1 MATDCATIAYVA
13 RDGTRPRYY
22 ANAHHRD
29 CVPLDPHDRP
39 LIDGR
44 IAVPRLDREGFA
56 CLPHASAVTDF
67 TDRDAVAAVY
77 PDEIVAL
84 VRAAT
89 GADDVIVTAP
99 GIVRF
104 SEASGQAGTRDNSH
118 PARFVHIDQS
128 AATAAEFAART
139 IPAGR
144 TVRRYAH
151 YNVWRA
157 FSGAPQDVSLALC
170 DMASVDP
177 ADRIEAD
184 AIFDP
189 PGGAE
194 WRFVSWVLAAS
205 RVHRWHWFPDLSRDE
220 VLVFQSSDSRTGD
233 AVPHVA
239 FDNRRAP
246 PGCPP
251 RASIE
256 MRCLALWYDDGA
268 GA

>member
-1 MATDCATIAYVA
+1 MSTDSATIAYVA
-13 RDGTRPRYY
+13 RNGARPYYY
-22 ANAHHRD
+22 ANAHDRD
-29 CVPLDPHDRP
+29 AVPLDPRAMP

-44 IAVPRLDREGFA
+44 RTDPRLDREGFA
-56 CLPHASAVTDF
+56 CLPHVSAVADF

-77 PDEIVAL
+77 ADEIVAL

-89 GADDVIVTAP
+89 GADAVMVTAP

-104 SEASGQAGTRDNSH
+104 SEASGRAGTRDNSH
-118 PARFVHIDQS
+118 PARFVHIDQTD
-128 AATAAEFAART
+128 ATAAQFAART

-144 TVRRYAH
+144 PAQRWAH

-170 DMASVDP
+170 DMTSVDP

-189 PGGAE
+189 PGGDE
-194 WRFVSWVLAAS
+194 WRFASWVLAANPA
-205 RVHRWHWFPDLSRDE
+205 HRWHWFPDLSRDE
-220 VLVFQSSDSRTGD
+220 VLLFQSSDSLTGH

-239 FDNRRAP
+239 FDNRHTA
-246 PGCPP
+246 PGCTP

-256 MRCLALWYDDGA
+256 MRCLALWDH
-268 GA
+268 

>member
-1 MATDCATIAYVA
+1 MGGDCATIAYVA
-13 RDGTRPRYY
+13 RDGTRPFYY
-22 ANAHHRD
+22 ANAHEHD
-29 CVPLDPHDRP
+29 CVPVDPHDMP

-44 IAVPRLDREGFA
+44 EAGPRLDREGFA
-56 CLPHASAVTDF
+56 CLPHVSTVADF
-67 TDRDAVAAVY
+67 TDRDAVAAIY
-77 PDEIVAL
+77 PAEIAEL

-104 SEASGQAGTRDNSH
+104 SEASGRAGTRDNSH
-118 PARFVHIDQS
+118 PARFVHIDATAETS
-128 AATAAEFAART
+128 AAFAARV
-139 IPAGR
+139 IPAG
-144 TVRRYAH
+144 TSVRRYAH

-170 DMASVDP
+170 DMTSVASE
-177 ADRIEAD
+177 DRFEAD

-189 PGGAE
+189 PGGEE
-194 WRFVSWVLAAS
+194 WRFASWVLAAS
-205 RVHRWHWFPDLSRDE
+205 AAHRWHWFPDLTRDE
-220 VLVFQSSDSRTGD
+220 VLLFQSSDSATGL

-246 PGCPP
+246 SDCQP

-256 MRCLALWYDDGA
+256 MRCIALWHG
-268 GA
+268 

>member
-1 MATDCATIAYVA
+1 MGSDSAEIAYVA
-13 RDGTRPRYY
+13 RDGNRPYYY
-22 ANAHHRD
+22 ANAHHLDR
-29 CVPLDPHDRP
+29 VPLDPRDMP

-44 IAVPRLDREGFA
+44 RAGTQLDREGFA
-56 CLPHASAVTDF
+56 CLPHASAVGDF

-89 GADDVIVTAP
+89 GADAVIVTAP

-118 PARFVHIDQS
+118 PARFVHIDQT
-128 AATAAEFAART
+128 AETAAQFARLT
-139 IPAGR
+139 IPAGQA
-144 TVRRYAH
+144 VRRYAH

-170 DMASVDP
+170 DMTSVAPD
-177 ADRIEAD
+177 DRIEAD

-189 PGGAE
+189 PGGE
-194 WRFVSWVLAAS
+194 PWRFGSWVLAANAA
-205 RVHRWHWFPDLSRDE
+205 HRWHWFPDLTRDE
-220 VLVFQSSDSRTGD
+220 VLLFQSSDSRDGR

-246 PGCPP
+246 VGCAP

-256 MRCLALWYDDGA
+256 MRCIALWHE
-268 GA
+268 

>member
-1 MATDCATIAYVA
+1 MGDIATIAYVA
-13 RDGTRPRYY
+13 RDAARPFYY
-22 ANAHHRD
+22 ANAHARD
-29 CVPLDPHDRP
+29 CVPLDPREMP

-44 IAVPRLDREGFA
+44 AAAPRIDREGFA
-56 CLPHASAVTDF
+56 CLRHVSAVADF
-67 TDRDAVAAVY
+67 TDRNAVAAIY
-77 PDEIVAL
+77 ADEIAAL

-89 GADDVIVTAP
+89 GADAVIVTAP

-118 PARFVHIDQS
+118 PARFVHID
-128 AATAAEFAART
+128 ATAATSALFAART

-144 TVRRYAH
+144 SVRRYAH

-170 DMASVDP
+170 DMTSVD
-177 ADRIEAD
+177 ACDRFEAD

-189 PGGAE
+189 PGAPE
-194 WRFVSWVLAAS
+194 WRFASWVLAAN
-205 RVHRWHWFPDLSRDE
+205 RAHRWYWFADLSRDD
-220 VLVFQSSDSRTGD
+220 VLLFQSSDSDTGD

-246 PGCPP
+246 PGCHP

-256 MRCLALWYDDGA
+256 MRCIALWHD
-268 GA
+268 